1 MDTTTFILV
10 AILYYIVTVGILI
23 LVLNLISSTSFI
35 KKKLSTEKAYFQIF
49 NKCISFTNHI

>member
-23 LVLNLISSTSFI
+23 LVLNLISRHD
-35 KKKLSTEKAYFQIF
+35 KKKYSNEINELERDKNLI
-49 NKCISFTNHI
+49 ISA